1 MFSYKKTDGMNLT
14 NYAYLRTEKIDARF
28 HLTSFHFLDST
39 NAVER
44 EGDTAELVNIESKP
58 NGVIVLFM
66 SI

>member
-1 MFSYKKTDGMNLT
+1 MRAFTLP
-14 NYAYLRTEKIDARF
+14 
-28 HLTSFHFLDST
+28 HFTPLDST

-66 SI
+66 LF